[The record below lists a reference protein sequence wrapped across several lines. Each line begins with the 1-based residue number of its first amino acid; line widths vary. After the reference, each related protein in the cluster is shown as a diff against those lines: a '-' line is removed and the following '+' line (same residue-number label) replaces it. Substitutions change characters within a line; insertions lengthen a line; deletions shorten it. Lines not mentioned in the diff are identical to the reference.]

1 MKRVLQVAALAAMLG
16 LLWTAGAQ
24 EPAAAKG
31 KANPGGALR
40 NQGTESGFATFQTQC
55 MTCHGNPAMADSA
68 PDPNTIR
75 QMSPERIYEALTT
88 GVMRGQS
95 ANLSDDQKKMIAL
108 FMSGRPLGSEAQ
120 GD

>member
-1 MKRVLQVAALAAMLG
+1 MHKLLVVMMS
-16 LLWTAGAQ
+16 LLWTATAQ
-24 EPAAAKG
+24 EPGATKG

-55 MTCHGNPAMADSA
+55 MVCHGNPAMADRA

-88 GVMRGQS
+88 GVMRGQG

-108 FMSGRPLGSEAQ
+108 FMSG
-120 GD
+120 